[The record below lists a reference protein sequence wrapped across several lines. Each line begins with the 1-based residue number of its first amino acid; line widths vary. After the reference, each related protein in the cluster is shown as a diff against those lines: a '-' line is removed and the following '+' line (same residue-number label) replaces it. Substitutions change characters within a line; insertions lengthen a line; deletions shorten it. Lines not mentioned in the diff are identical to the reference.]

1 LSILEGGP
9 LKRNGEWQ
17 IFNGKL
23 FTVLAMTSP
32 DKKKNTQARVKLEAI
47 FTIKLLS

>member
-9 LKRNGEWQ
+9 LKRNEEWQ
-17 IFNGKL
+17 IFKGKL
-23 FTVLAMTSP
+23 FTVLVMTSSN
-32 DKKKNTQARVKLEAI
+32 KKKITEASVRLEVI

>member
-1 LSILEGGP
+1 MSTPKGGP
-9 LKRNGEWQ
+9 LKKNGEWSTLD
-17 IFNGKL
+17 GML

-32 DKKKNTQARVKLEAI
+32 DKKKIIQARVKLMAT

>member
-1 LSILEGGP
+1 LSIVEGGP

-17 IFNGKL
+17 ILNGKL
-23 FTVLAMTSP
+23 FTFLAMTSP
-32 DKKKNTQARVKLEAI
+32 DKKKITQARVMPEAI

>member
-1 LSILEGGP
+1 VEGGP

-17 IFNGKL
+17 ILNGKL
-23 FTVLAMTSP
+23 FTFLAMTSP
-32 DKKKNTQARVKLEAI
+32 DKKKITQARVMPEAI

>member
-17 IFNGKL
+17 ILNGKL

-32 DKKKNTQARVKLEAI
+32 DKKKIIQARVKLEAI